1 MSATGRLSTL
11 AALVVAVVLLAP
23 APLAQAATPAATQ
36 ATTQAATRAGAPWP
50 GHPGRVLVTHKVK
63 PGNTATGLS
72 VRYHAWTREFIALN
86 GSKLRVGQTVR
97 IPVVVAAVRRA
108 KKARANKHKSA
119 PATTKHQSPR
129 PPAKK
134 ATKKKVVKKKSHS
147 SSSSAGVI
155 RHATRPPG
163 HGWLH
168 ADLSREQ
175 VRRLVVATA
184 KSYGV
189 PPKLALAIAWQES
202 GWQQRRVSS
211 AGALGVMQVMPGTG
225 RWMELYVGRKLRLR
239 DSHDNVLAGVRT
251 IKVLLDSTK
260 RDNRAV
266 AAYYQG
272 LGAVRNHGLYSDTKR
287 YVAAVRA
294 HESRIARTGSPV

>member
-1 MSATGRLSTL
+1 MSATGRISTL
-11 AALVVAVVLLAP
+11 AALVVTLVLLAP
-23 APLAQAATPAATQ
+23 APLAQAATS
-36 ATTQAATRAGAPWP
+36 WP
-50 GHPGRVLVTHKVK
+50 GHPGRSLVTHKVR
-63 PGNTATGLS
+63 PGDTATGLS
-72 VRYHAWTREFIALN
+72 VRYHAWTKEFIALN
-86 GSKLRVGQTVR
+86 GTRLRVGQKVR
-97 IPVVVAAVRRA
+97 IPVVLAAVRRA
-108 KKARANKHKSA
+108 KKAQAKKSKPA
-119 PATTKHQSPR
+119 PAATKQQTPR
-129 PPAKK
+129 APKK
-134 ATKKKVVKKKSHS
+134 KPTKKKAQHS
-147 SSSSAGVI
+147 TAGVI
-155 RHATRPPG
+155 RHATRPRG

-175 VRRLVVATA
+175 VRRIVVASA

-189 PPKLALAIAWQES
+189 SPKLALAIAWQES

-251 IKVLLDSTK
+251 LKVLLDSTK

-272 LGAVRNHGLYSDTKR
+272 LGAVRSHGLYSETKR

-294 HESRIARTGSPV
+294 HESRIARTGSPI

>member
-1 MSATGRLSTL
+1 M
-11 AALVVAVVLLAP
+11 
-23 APLAQAATPAATQ
+23 
-36 ATTQAATRAGAPWP
+36 
-50 GHPGRVLVTHKVK
+50 HKVR
-63 PGNTATGLS
+63 PGDTATGLS

-86 GSKLRVGQTVR
+86 GSRLKVGERVR
-97 IPVVVAAVRRA
+97 IPVVLAAVRRA
-108 KKARANKHKSA
+108 KKTHKHKAA
-119 PATTKHQSPR
+119 PATTKKQAPR
-129 PPAKK
+129 PP
-134 ATKKKVVKKKSHS
+134 TKKPAKKKSHT
-147 SSSSAGVI
+147 SSAGVV

-175 VRRLVVATA
+175 VRRVVVATA
-184 KSYGV
+184 KHYGV
-189 PPKLALAIAWQES
+189 SPKLALAIAWQES

-251 IKVLLDSTK
+251 LKVLLDSTK

-272 LGAVRNHGLYSDTKR
+272 LGAVRSHGLYSDTKA

-294 HESRIARTGSPV
+294 HESRIGRTGSPI